1 MGFRDVVRGVLRYYA
16 KNSLNTIQSINLEV
30 LLIWYP
36 VVSTPGPFDTRSFR
50 HFLVVSTPN
59 LVISTPPK
67 KNFAKSGRFDTLS
80 FFALHR
86 IFRYYFV
93 LTYFRVYVY
102 ILLFYYCRWTII
114 LVDTTMELYMWRVG
128 IEEYRNVLFVS
139 DNSNN
144 YLFNI

>member
-1 MGFRDVVRGVLRYYA
+1 MVTLEATCTKLFLGFRKMKKKMQNTRLVSGV
-16 KNSLNTIQSINLEV
+16 
-30 LLIWYP
+30 P
-36 VVSTPGPFDTRSFR
+36 P
-50 HFLVVSTPN
+50 H
-59 LVISTPPK
+59 PPK
-67 KNFAKSGRFDTLS
+67 KKKKIAKSGRFDTLL

-102 ILLFYYCRWTII
+102 IFLFYYCRWTII

-128 IEEYRNVLFVS
+128 IDEYRNVLFVS